1 MPAVRDMTTGRPLPH
16 IVSFSVP
23 LLLGNMLQQTYSIV
37 DAAIVGQC
45 LGINALA
52 SVGASGSVIFL
63 ILGFCNGCCGGFAI
77 PVAQKFGARD
87 YRSMRRLVSTSL
99 KVSAVM
105 AVVVAAVTCVLCPYI
120 LHWMATPQVIF
131 SDANAYLF
139 VTFLGIPATLFY
151 NLLSSIIRAL
161 GDSKT
166 PSWFLLF
173 STVLNIVL
181 DLVCILVLGW
191 GVAGAA
197 IATVVAQG
205 ISAVLCYFY
214 MMSHFDILKM
224 QEGDRR
230 WRPDL
235 ARTLLSVGMP
245 MGLQYSITAIG
256 SIMLQSSN
264 NALGENY
271 ISAFTAAMRIKM
283 FCMCPLDSLGMAMA
297 TYCGQNFGAGKPER
311 IWKGIKDAGKLM
323 LAYSAFMAVVLF
335 TCSGYFALLFVS
347 PRDTE
352 VLGYIVR
359 FLHVSVSFYVALGVL
374 SILRYSIQGAGYTK
388 LAMGSGVSEMI
399 ARILVSVLAVPE
411 WGYWAICFGDPIAW
425 CSACLFLIPAFIYVY
440 TQLKRRLQVH
450 RD

>member
-1 MPAVRDMTTGRPLPH
+1 MTSGRPLPL
-16 IVSFSVP
+16 ILNFSVP
-23 LLLGNMLQQTYSIV
+23 LLLGNMLQQSYSIV

-87 YRSMRRLVSTSL
+87 YRSMRRLVAMSF
-99 KVSAVM
+99 KVSGIM
-105 AVVVAAVTCVLCPYI
+105 AVLVAAVTCVLCPYI
-120 LHWMATPQVIF
+120 LHWMQTPEVIF

-151 NLLSSIIRAL
+151 NLLSSVIRAL

-197 IATVVAQG
+197 IATVVAQAV
-205 ISAVLCYFY
+205 SAVLCYVY
-214 MMSHFDILKM
+214 MKKKFAILHM
-224 QEGDRR
+224 QQGDNR
-230 WRPDL
+230 WHAGL
-235 ARTLLSVGMP
+235 ARTLLSVGVP

-297 TYCGQNFGAGKPER
+297 TYCGQNFGAGHPHR
-311 IWKGIKDAGKLM
+311 IWAGIKDASKLM
-323 LAYSAFMAVVLF
+323 LLYSAFMAVVLW
-335 TCSGYFALLFVS
+335 SGAHIFARLFISSHEQV
-347 PRDTE
+347 
-352 VLGYIVR
+352 VIGYTAR
-359 FLHVSVSFYVALGVL
+359 FLHVSVSFFVALGVL

-399 ARILVSVLAVPE
+399 ARVAVSVLAVPV

-425 CSACLFLIPAFIYVY
+425 CCACLFLVPAFFYVY
-440 TQLKRRLQVH
+440 RQMKRRLQVQPV
-450 RD
+450 